1 MKPVSAERK
10 SRIWTAGVGAL
21 LMIVMAGVLATGFRL
36 ATRMKESFAALQT
49 ASALQW
55 QPPLIAQQLASLRVR
70 LESRAYAGQTLTDFG
85 SAIETFDR
93 DLEKLA
99 SASGGSAEVDRARQ
113 LWQQHRPVLD
123 PVRNFSGQPYVDS
136 EERGSSL
143 SKAGV
148 RLYGDVKRAQSFVR
162 ENTGELQS
170 LLAGASSELQD
181 RASAQAGRLRLLLS
195 AGVFAALVLLVAA
208 AYLQLTRRRSE
219 RIAREAR
226 EQTRDILHTVKEGFF
241 LLDADYRIGAVWSS
255 ALARMFGR
263 QDFAGLSLEALLA
276 DRVPPATL
284 ATATK
289 YIKLL
294 WGDRAHENLMKS
306 INPLGQVEIQMDD
319 GHGGRDA
326 RFLQFD
332 FHRVMGE
339 QGVKHVL
346 VSVSDV
352 TANVL
357 LARELAESQQNASQQ
372 ADMMLGVLQLDPV
385 QIISFLDA
393 SDAGLSHVNSIMKE
407 PARDDAEF
415 RRKLDKLFRELHA
428 IKGEA
433 SALGL
438 MSAAQRVHAIED
450 MIAELKREPQLSGNH
465 FLPLLLKVDE
475 VMSHLRGLRELA
487 ARLAALPEVNPAR
500 ATDAAPA
507 APASAR
513 NVAASEISATLNAL
527 AGRLSTEHGKSF
539 KLKVTGIADVP
550 APYQSMVKDI
560 LVQVLRNAVVHG
572 IETSDVRRAQSK
584 AEMGQV
590 RFDFRRQGDE
600 LELVCEDD
608 GAGLAPERLR
618 SAAVSK
624 GLVTEGEAAALDYR
638 GLMTLIFK
646 PGFSTADKLTMDAG
660 RGIGMDLVA
669 RSVYGAGGRIGVATS
684 LGKFTRFKITLP
696 AVAANAAVA

>member
-1 MKPVSAERK
+1 MKPVSAERR
-10 SRIWTAGVGAL
+10 SRILTAGVGAL
-21 LMIVMAGVLATGFRL
+21 LMIVMAGVLTAGFRL
-36 ATRMKESFAALQT
+36 ATQMKASFAALQT

-70 LESRAYAGQTLTDFG
+70 LESRAYAGQTLADFG
-85 SAIETFDR
+85 GAIETFDR
-93 DLEKLA
+93 DLEGLA
-99 SASGGSAEVDRARQ
+99 SAYGGSEQIDRARE
-113 LWQQHRPVLD
+113 LWRQHRPVLD
-123 PVRNFSGQPYVDS
+123 PVREFDGQPYVDS

-143 SKAGV
+143 SREGV
-148 RLYGDVKRAQSFVR
+148 ALYGDVKRAQSFVR
-162 ENTGELQS
+162 ENTSELQS
-170 LLAGASSELQD
+170 LLAGASGELQA

-195 AGVFAALVLLVAA
+195 AGVLAAIVLLVAA

-219 RIAREAR
+219 RAAREAR
-226 EQTRDILHTVKEGFF
+226 EQTRDILQTVKEGFF

-263 QDFAGLSLEALLA
+263 QDFAGLSFEELLE

-319 GHGGRDA
+319 GRGGRDA

-352 TANVL
+352 TENVL

-372 ADMMLGVLQLDPV
+372 ADMMLGVMQLDPV
-385 QIISFLDA
+385 QLISFLDA
-393 SDAGLSHVNSIMKE
+393 ADAGLSHVNSIMKE

-428 IKGEA
+428 VKGES

-438 MSAAQRVHAIED
+438 LSAAQRVHSIED
-450 MIAELKREPQLSGNH
+450 VIAELKGAPQLSGSQ

-475 VMSHLRGLRELA
+475 LMSHLRGLRELA
-487 ARLAALPEVNPAR
+487 GRLAALPEARPAP
-500 ATDAAPA
+500 AASAAPA
-507 APASAR
+507 ARSA
-513 NVAASEISATLNAL
+513 AASEISATLNSL
-527 AGRLSTEHGKSF
+527 AGRLSTEHGKGF
-539 KLKVTGIADVP
+539 KLKVTGVADVP

-560 LVQVLRNAVVHG
+560 LIQILRNAVVHG
-572 IETSDVRRAQSK
+572 IETADVRRAQSK
-584 AEMGQV
+584 PEMGQV
-590 RFDFRRQGDE
+590 RFDFRRHGDE
-600 LELVCEDD
+600 YELVCEDD

-624 GLVTEGEAAALDYR
+624 GLVTEAEAAALDYR

-646 PGFSTADKLTMDAG
+646 PGFSTADKLSMDAG

-669 RSVYGAGGRIGVATS
+669 RCVYGAGGRIGVATG

-696 AVAANAAVA
+696 AAAGANAAVA

>member
-1 MKPVSAERK
+1 MKPVSAERRA
-10 SRIWTAGVGAL
+10 RILTAGVGAL
-21 LMIVMAGVLATGFRL
+21 LMIVMAGVLTAGFRL

-70 LESRAYAGQTLTDFG
+70 LESRAYAGQTLADFG
-85 SAIETFDR
+85 SAIETFER
-93 DLEKLA
+93 DLEGLA
-99 SASGGSAEVDRARQ
+99 SASGGSGQIGRARL
-113 LWQQHRPVLD
+113 LWQQHGPVLD
-123 PVRNFSGQPYVDS
+123 PVKDFSGQPYVDS

-143 SKAGV
+143 SRAGV
-148 RLYGDVKRAQSFVR
+148 ALYGDVKRAQSFVR

-170 LLAGASSELQD
+170 LLAGASAELQN
-181 RASAQAGRLRLLLS
+181 RASAQAGNLRLLLS
-195 AGVFAALVLLVAA
+195 AGVLAAVILLVAA

-219 RIAREAR
+219 RAASEAR

-241 LLDADYRIGAVWSS
+241 LLDADYRIGTVWSS

-263 QDFAGLSLEALLA
+263 PDFAGLSFEELLE

-306 INPLGQVEIQMDD
+306 INPLGEVEIQVDD
-319 GHGGRDA
+319 GRGGRDA

-372 ADMMLGVLQLDPV
+372 ADMMLGVMQLDPM
-385 QIISFLDA
+385 QLISFLDA
-393 SDAGLSHVNSIMKE
+393 ADAGLSHANSIMKE

-428 IKGEA
+428 IKGES

-450 MIAELKREPQLSGNH
+450 VIAELKGAPQLSGSH

-475 VMSHLRGLRELA
+475 LMSHLRGLRELA
-487 ARLAALPEVNPAR
+487 GRLAALPDAGPAP
-500 ATDAAPA
+500 AAAAAPA
-507 APASAR
+507 AHAPRSA
-513 NVAASEISATLNAL
+513 AASEISATLNAL

-539 KLKVTGIADVP
+539 KLKVTGVADVP
-550 APYQSMVKDI
+550 APYQAMVKDI
-560 LVQVLRNAVVHG
+560 LIQILRNAVVHG
-572 IETSDVRRAQSK
+572 IEPSDVRRAHSK
-584 AEMGQV
+584 PEMGQV
-590 RFDFRRQGDE
+590 RFDFRRLGDE
-600 LELVCEDD
+600 FELVCEDD
-608 GAGLAPERLR
+608 GAGLVPERLR

-624 GLVTEGEAAALDYR
+624 GLATASEAAALDYR
-638 GLMTLIFK
+638 GLMSLIFK
-646 PGFSTADKLTMDAG
+646 PGFSTAEKLTMDAG

-669 RSVYGAGGRIGVATS
+669 RSVYGAGGRIGVATG

-696 AVAANAAVA
+696 AAAAANAAVA